1 LAKSYDKKVKALHVH
16 QRLSSGAIDA
26 KRELNCMMDLKFS
39 MTTMLD
45 GRMAIFVHFTLNDD
59 VNVKTVEG

>member
-1 LAKSYDKKVKALHVH
+1 
-16 QRLSSGAIDA
+16 
-26 KRELNCMMDLKFS
+26 MMDRKFS